1 MDGQR
6 YFRGHRAGHSKGN
19 DVMKNIVLIGMPG
32 SGKTTFG
39 RALSRELNRPFV
51 DADDYL
57 EEREGRTISSFFA
70 ESEKAFRDAEERTI
84 RELADRQDIVIS
96 TGGGVVKRTA
106 NVENLRRNG
115 LILLIDRPVDDIV
128 NDVEVESRPLLK
140 DGPQKVF
147 DLYRERRKAYR
158 DSADIIIDNR
168 GTPEE
173 VLGQMLEAIH
183 QAIKYKI

>member
-1 MDGQR
+1 M
-6 YFRGHRAGHSKGN
+6 
-19 DVMKNIVLIGMPG
+19 
-32 SGKTTFG
+32 
-39 RALSRELNRPFV
+39 

-84 RELADRQDIVIS
+84 RELADRQGIVIS

-128 NDVEVESRPLLK
+128 NDVEVENRPLLK

-173 VLGQMLEAIH
+173 VLGQMLEAIR

>member
-1 MDGQR
+1 
-6 YFRGHRAGHSKGN
+6 
-19 DVMKNIVLIGMPG
+19 MKNIVLIGMPG

-57 EEREGRTISSFFA
+57 EEREGRTISSFSA

-84 RELADRQDIVIS
+84 RELADRQGIVIS
-96 TGGGVVKRTA
+96 TGGGVMKRTA

-115 LILLIDRPVDDIV
+115 LILFIDRPVDDIV
-128 NDVEVESRPLLK
+128 NDVEVENRPLLK

-173 VLGQMLEAIH
+173 VLGQMLKAIR

>member
-1 MDGQR
+1 
-6 YFRGHRAGHSKGN
+6 
-19 DVMKNIVLIGMPG
+19 MKNIVLIGMPG

-84 RELADRQDIVIS
+84 RELADRQGIVIS
-96 TGGGVVKRTA
+96 TGGGVMKRTA

-115 LILLIDRPVDDIV
+115 LILIDRRWMTSLTMWKWKTGHSLRTGRRKCLTCTGNAGRLTGTQRIL
-128 NDVEVESRPLLK
+128 SLIT
-140 DGPQKVF
+140 G
-147 DLYRERRKAYR
+147 ERRKR
-158 DSADIIIDNR
+158 SLDR
-168 GTPEE
+168 C
-173 VLGQMLEAIH
+173 
-183 QAIKYKI
+183 